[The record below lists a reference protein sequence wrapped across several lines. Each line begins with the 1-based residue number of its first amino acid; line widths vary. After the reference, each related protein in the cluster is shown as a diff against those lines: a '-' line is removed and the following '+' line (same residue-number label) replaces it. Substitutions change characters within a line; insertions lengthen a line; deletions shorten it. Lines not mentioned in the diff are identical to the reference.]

1 MSAISDTLG
10 VSTAV
15 ATVILAL
22 AVIQL
27 AVQIYALIDLARRTH
42 VTGGK
47 RWVWLLVIL
56 FANLIGAILYLAIG
70 RATPPIAEPVQDP
83 AAAETAA
90 ERARS
95 TADLLYGPGSERRQ

>member
-15 ATVILAL
+15 AAIVLAL

-27 AVQIYALIDLARRTH
+27 AVQIYALIDLARRKH
-42 VTGGK
+42 VTGGQ
-47 RWVWLLVIL
+47 RWVWLLVII
-56 FANLIGAILYLAIG
+56 FASLIGAILYLAIG
-70 RATPPIAEPVQDP
+70 RATPPVAEPAQDP

-90 ERARS
+90 DRARS
-95 TADLLYGPGSERRQ
+95 TADLLYGPESERRQ

>member
-1 MSAISDTLG
+1 
-10 VSTAV
+10 
-15 ATVILAL
+15 
-22 AVIQL
+22 
-27 AVQIYALIDLARRTH
+27 
-42 VTGGK
+42 
-47 RWVWLLVIL
+47 VIL

-70 RATPPIAEPVQDP
+70 RATPPIAEPVQNP